1 MKITL
6 LGSALALSLPF
17 ADKAQLFNYLSFNS
31 NLQLING
38 ISKDLQKLF
47 RCFNGFEK
55 LSKYKDLETEIAKM
69 WKLKTNVTP
78 VILKALGIIK
88 KKHYNEQIP
97 GFKRQRKLNLK
108 LMNHNISK
116 GG

>member
-1 MKITL
+1 
-6 LGSALALSLPF
+6 
-17 ADKAQLFNYLSFNS
+17 
-31 NLQLING
+31 
-38 ISKDLQKLF
+38 
-47 RCFNGFEK
+47 
-55 LSKYKDLETEIAKM
+55 M

-116 GG
+116 AG